1 MIVFVFVFLLVFVF
15 LFVFV
20 FVICVRRLSKVH
32 RGTCLACHLQ
42 SKVADILTFL
52 FDFEFVILYSAAEVT
67 NGGSIGKL
75 VQPVPENQKRLIF
88 LRFCLC
94 NSICVCI
101 CPCVLSLYLSRYCTG
116 ATGGGQ

>member
-1 MIVFVFVFLLVFVF
+1 M
-15 LFVFV
+15 
-20 FVICVRRLSKVH
+20 H

-101 CPCVLSLYLSRYCTG
+101 CPCDCIAIVQERQEGVNSARGDLSGLLLPVTVSWAFVRS
-116 ATGGGQ
+116 